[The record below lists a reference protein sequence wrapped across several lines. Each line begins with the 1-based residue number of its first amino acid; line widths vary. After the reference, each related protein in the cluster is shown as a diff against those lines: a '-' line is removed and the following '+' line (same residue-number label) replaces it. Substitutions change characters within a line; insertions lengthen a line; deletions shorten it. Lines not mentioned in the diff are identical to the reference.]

1 LSFLDP
7 VTDAVQSWADG
18 LNRDYGEGVGEV
30 GEFVWGPWLLIPLLL
45 AVGVYL
51 TVLLSGIQIR
61 RLGYGL
67 WLALF
72 KRNEGDVKGDISHYQ
87 ALSVALAATVGVGN
101 IGGVGAA
108 IAIGGP
114 GALFWMWVTGLFG
127 MATKYSEGL
136 LGVKYRRVNARGEQS
151 GGPMWYLTE
160 GIRGPLG
167 KILGFAF
174 AVFGVIASF
183 GIGNAV
189 QSGQV
194 ATAIQGQ
201 LPDDTFWTPSWTGLV
216 IFVAV
221 GLVVLGGI
229 RWLGRVASAL
239 VPFMVVFYIAGSL
252 GVLAANADKLGQAFA
267 TIFEQAFTGASAV
280 GGFTGAAILTVIRYG
295 VARGI
300 FSNESGLGTGGI
312 AAAAAKTDQP
322 VRQAMVSMTQT
333 FIDTLIVVTM
343 TGLVI
348 VVTGVLGTTHMVD
361 GEEELVTDSALTR
374 LAFETGL
381 GGAGTLG
388 GTLGGL
394 IVAVAIATFA
404 FSTLIGWSYYGEKCL
419 ERFSGQRLI
428 TPYRIVFV
436 LVAYLGAVTS
446 LDLVWAFSDIANG
459 LMALPNLIGLVI
471 LSPVVYRETR
481 RFFARPDWRMLPADA
496 VGERKGT
503 PPEKASESTSD

>member
-1 LSFLDP
+1 AHKNPYGGALNFLDP

-18 LNRDYGEGVGEV
+18 LNRDYGEGVGKV

-72 KRNEGDVKGDISHYQ
+72 KRHEGDVKGDISHYQ

-127 MATKYSEGL
+127 MATKYSEAL

-160 GIRGPLG
+160 GIRGPFG
-167 KILGFAF
+167 KILGLAF
-174 AVFGVIASF
+174 AVFGVVASF

-216 IFVAV
+216 ILVAV
-221 GLVVLGGI
+221 GLVILGGI

-239 VPFMVVFYIAGSL
+239 VPFMIVFYIA
-252 GVLAANADKLGQAFA
+252 
-267 TIFEQAFTGASAV
+267 
-280 GGFTGAAILTVIRYG
+280 
-295 VARGI
+295 
-300 FSNESGLGTGGI
+300 
-312 AAAAAKTDQP
+312 
-322 VRQAMVSMTQT
+322 
-333 FIDTLIVVTM
+333 
-343 TGLVI
+343 
-348 VVTGVLGTTHMVD
+348 
-361 GEEELVTDSALTR
+361 
-374 LAFETGL
+374 
-381 GGAGTLG
+381 
-388 GTLGGL
+388 
-394 IVAVAIATFA
+394 
-404 FSTLIGWSYYGEKCL
+404 
-419 ERFSGQRLI
+419 
-428 TPYRIVFV
+428 
-436 LVAYLGAVTS
+436 
-446 LDLVWAFSDIANG
+446 
-459 LMALPNLIGLVI
+459 
-471 LSPVVYRETR
+471 
-481 RFFARPDWRMLPADA
+481 
-496 VGERKGT
+496 
-503 PPEKASESTSD
+503 